1 MIYLVNYNKKSQ
13 IQHSDRKSKG
23 LIFIEAGGCLAL
35 DKIIALLRELTVNDL
50 EESSVQIIGQK
61 NWDAAKIK
69 TPGIRFH
76 KLD

>member
-1 MIYLVNYNKKSQ
+1 
-13 IQHSDRKSKG
+13 
-23 LIFIEAGGCLAL
+23 LAL
-35 DKIIALLRELTVNDL
+35 DKVIALLRELTVNDL
-50 EESSVQIIGQK
+50 EETTVEIIGQK